1 MGENCYNIFNET
13 RHNILYIGTCMR
25 ACEGQRMKKKLSK
38 RRIKWIERTV
48 ANDRSNK
55 QFLYGRFFLFLLLA
69 VAQLVGY
76 VFLWYLLTYYTAV
89 GVFIQIA
96 VSVLSLVM
104 ILYLIN
110 KNDRP
115 SIKLNWIIVILI
127 VPVFGVPAYLLYGEK
142 RPTKLMNRFILK
154 AKEENKCY
162 CQTAYAERKAFTA
175 QTREESICYYL
186 ERHADYPVFHD
197 GDVEYFESG
206 EKMFPQMLAEL
217 QKAEKYIFVE
227 YFIIAHGKMWGEI
240 LKILL
245 EKAALGVKVRII
257 YDDFGCMMT
266 LPPDYDRYLESLHE
280 NIRCMTFNDIIPFV
294 AVRMNNRDHKKV
306 LVVDGKVAFTGGVNL
321 ADEYIAEKKRFGY
334 WKDTGIK
341 VTGNAVGSFV
351 KMFLYMWNALRADKE
366 KIEEYL
372 LPYQSEAPRK
382 EVEPLRCIQPYD
394 DSPFDEVIVAES
406 VYLDMIHLAQK
417 YLYIFTPYLLIDDS
431 VRTALCQAA
440 RRGVDVRIVTPGIP
454 DKKLVYRLT
463 RANYGILMKAGI
475 RIYEYTPGFIHA
487 KSVLCDGTSAVVGTI
502 NFDYRSLF
510 LHFENGVYF
519 SHVDG
524 ALAAL
529 IRDYDE
535 TFAVSKLCTPEN
547 TKRNIF
553 GRLLDS
559 VLRVFETLM

>member
-1 MGENCYNIFNET
+1 
-13 RHNILYIGTCMR
+13 
-25 ACEGQRMKKKLSK
+25 MKEPLKRRRTMKRKKLSK
-38 RRIKWIERTV
+38 RRSKWIERTV

-55 QFLYGRFFLFLLLA
+55 KLLYGRFFLFLLLA
-69 VAQLVGY
+69 VAQLAGY
-76 VFLWYLLTYYTAV
+76 ILLWYLLTYYTAA
-89 GVFIQIA
+89 GVVIQII

-115 SIKLNWIIVILI
+115 SNKLNWIIVILI

-142 RPTKLMNRFILK
+142 RPTKRMNRLILK
-154 AKEENKCY
+154 AKEENRIHCEKVY
-162 CQTAYAERKAFTA
+162 RNRAPFTA
-175 QTREESICYYL
+175 ETREESICHYL
-186 ERHADYPVFHD
+186 EKNADYPVFHD
-197 GDVEYFESG
+197 GEVEYFESG
-206 EKMFPQMLAEL
+206 EKMFPQMLEAL
-217 QKAEKYIFVE
+217 RQAEKYIFVE
-227 YFIIAHGKMWGEI
+227 YFIIAHGKMWNEI

-294 AVRMNNRDHKKV
+294 AVRMNSRDHKKI
-306 LVVDGKVAFTGGVNL
+306 LLVDGKVAFTGGINL
-321 ADEYIAEKKRFGY
+321 ADEYIAEKERFGY
-334 WKDTGIK
+334 WKDTGVK

-351 KMFLYMWNALRADKE
+351 KMFLYMWNAFRADKE
-366 KIEEYL
+366 KIEDYL
-372 LPYQSEAPRK
+372 LPYQQEPKRK
-382 EVEPLRCIQPYD
+382 EGEPLRCIQPYD
-394 DSPFDEVIVAES
+394 DSPLDEVSVAES
-406 VYLDMIHLAQK
+406 VYLDMIHRAQK

-463 RANYGILMKAGI
+463 RANYSILMKAGAK
-475 RIYEYTPGFIHA
+475 IYEYTPGFIHA

-510 LHFENGVYF
+510 LHFENAVYF
-519 SHVDG
+519 SHCEK
-524 ALAAL
+524 ALADL
-529 IRDYDE
+529 KRDCEE
-535 TFAVSKLCTPEN
+535 TFAISKFCTPEN
-547 TKRNIF
+547 TKRNVF